1 MRKLLPIGISD
12 FKKLREGGYIYV
24 DKTEYI
30 YRLVKEGSGYYFLS
44 RPRRFGKSLLLSTIE
59 YLFKGERELYKGLYI
74 YSYNIGNKSLVIE
87 DKWEWDK
94 IYPVIRIDFSKTQVR
109 DEKELEKELRAT
121 IIETGKRYRYKYK
134 KEYTINRN
142 LELLIERI
150 YEGSKKQVVI
160 LIDEYDKAIL
170 DNIEKKEEVERIREV
185 LKGFYTTLKGLDR
198 YIRFV
203 LITGVSK
210 FAKVSLFSGLNQ
222 LKDISLDERYGNIC
236 GYTQEE
242 LEFYFRE
249 YLEGVNLEEVSE
261 WYNGYSFLGDRLYN
275 PFDILLYLDSRIFD
289 SYWYKTGTPSFL
301 IKLIKEKEYDISEL
315 ENKIAKR
322 NILEKFDLEEIRIE
336 ALMFQTGYLT
346 IKEVY
351 NKEYGQEYKLG
362 FPNKE
367 VRISFNEDILP
378 LVLSRDVRENIADKV
393 IEILKGEKLE
403 ELREQ
408 IEILISNISYVH
420 YRGESSYVIAIF
432 SLLYSTGL
440 NVITEDNTHKGR
452 IDLAIVVNKEIVY
465 IIEVKVIE
473 KEDEKGKA
481 IRQIEEKEYY
491 KKYMNYERV
500 YIVGI
505 ELNKNKKR
513 IENYE
518 YKRVK

>member
-1 MRKLLPIGISD
+1 MKKLLPIGISD

-30 YRLVKEGSGYYFLS
+30 YRLIKEGSGYYFLS

-59 YLFKGERELYKGLYI
+59 YLFKGERELFKGLYM
-74 YSYNIGNKSLVIE
+74 E
-87 DKWEWDK
+87 EKWEWGES
-94 IYPVIRIDFSKTQVR
+94 YPVIRIDFAKDIVKKEDYKRRIIQ
-109 DEKELEKELRAT
+109 ELEKNYINNEIEQRIEKGEDEVGLFEKL
-121 IIETGKRYRYKYK
+121 IISIYRKY
-134 KEYTINRN
+134 
-142 LELLIERI
+142 
-150 YEGSKKQVVI
+150 SKQVVI
-160 LIDEYDKAIL
+160 LVDEYDKPIL
-170 DNIEKKEEVERIREV
+170 DLIENAKEAEKVRKE
-185 LKGFYTTLKGLDR
+185 LKGFYSTLKGLDR

-210 FAKVSLFSGLNQ
+210 FSKVSLFSGLNQ
-222 LKDISLDERYGNIC
+222 LKDISLDVRYGNIC

-242 LEFYFRE
+242 LENYFKE
-249 YLEGVNLEEVSE
+249 YLEGLRLEEIRE
-261 WYNGYSFLGDRLYN
+261 WYNGYSFLGERLYN
-275 PFDILLYLDSRIFD
+275 PFDILLYLDSKNFD

-301 IKLIKEKEYDISEL
+301 IKLIKEREYDVSEL
-315 ENKIAKR
+315 ENKIVKK
-322 NILEKFDLEEIRIE
+322 NVLEKFDIEEIRIE
-336 ALMFQTGYLT
+336 ALMYQTGYLT

-367 VRISFNEDILP
+367 VRISFNEDVLP
-378 LVLSRDVRENIADKV
+378 LVLKDNIRENIVDKI

-408 IEILISNISYVH
+408 IEVLISNISYVH
-420 YRGESSYVIAIF
+420 YKGESSYVIAIF

-440 NVITEDNTHKGR
+440 NVITEDNTNKGR
-452 IDLAIVVNKEIVY
+452 IDLAVIVDRSIVY

-473 KEDEKGKA
+473 REEEKGEA
-481 IRQIEEKEYY
+481 IRQIQEREYY
-491 KKYMNYERV
+491 KKYMNYEKI

-505 ELNKNKKR
+505 ELNRNKKR

-518 YKRVK
+518 YKKVK

>member
-1 MRKLLPIGISD
+1 MKKLLPIGISD
-12 FKKLREGGYIYV
+12 FKKLREGGYVYV

-30 YRLVKEGSGYYFLS
+30 YRLIKEGSGYYFLS
-44 RPRRFGKSLLLSTIE
+44 RPRRFGKSLLLSTIR
-59 YLFKGERELYKGLYI
+59 YLFEGQRELFKGLYI
-74 YSYNIGNKSLVIE
+74 E
-87 DKWEWDK
+87 EKWNWEER
-94 IYPVIRIDFSKTQVR
+94 YPVIRIDFAEAQVKNA
-109 DEKELEKELRAT
+109 DELEKELKAT
-121 IIETGKRYRYKYK
+121 IIEIGKKYGYGYN

-142 LELLIERI
+142 LRLLIEGI

-185 LKGFYTTLKGLDR
+185 LKGFYTTLKGLDE
-198 YIRFV
+198 YIKFV
-203 LITGVSK
+203 LVTGVSK

-222 LKDISLDERYGNIC
+222 LEDISLSKEYGNIC

-242 LEFYFRE
+242 LEKNFKE
-249 YLEGVNLEEVSE
+249 YLEGVNLEEVKE
-261 WYNGYSFLGDRLYN
+261 WYNGYSFLGDRVYN
-275 PFDILLYLDSRIFD
+275 PFDILLYLKRKVFKN
-289 SYWYKTGTPSFL
+289 YWYKTGTPSFL
-301 IKLIKEKEYDISEL
+301 IKLIKKKRYDITKLDNLVIRED
-315 ENKIAKR
+315 
-322 NILEKFDLEEIRIE
+322 ILEKFDIEEIRIE
-336 ALMFQTGYLT
+336 ALMYQTGYLT

-351 NKEYGQEYKLG
+351 KKEYGEEYRLG

-378 LVLSRDVRENIADKV
+378 LVLKDEVRGNIADKI
-393 IEILKGEKLE
+393 IEILKGERLE

-408 IEILISNISYVH
+408 VEVLISNISYVH
-420 YRGESSYVIAIF
+420 YKGESSYVIAIF

-440 NVITEDNTHKGR
+440 NVITEDNTNKGR
-452 IDLAIVVNKEIVY
+452 IDLAVIVNRSIVY

-473 KEDEKGKA
+473 REEEKGRA
-481 IRQIEEKEYY
+481 IKQIEEREYY

-505 ELNKNKKR
+505 EIDRNKKR

>member
-1 MRKLLPIGISD
+1 MKKLLPIGISD

-30 YRLVKEGSGYYFLS
+30 YRLIKEGSGYYFLS
-44 RPRRFGKSLLLSTIE
+44 RPRRFGKSLLLSIIE

-74 YSYNIGNKSLVIE
+74 E
-87 DKWEWDK
+87 DKWEWEETN
-94 IYPVIRIDFSKTQVR
+94 PVVRIDFAKDIVR
-109 DEKELEKELRAT
+109 KEDYKRRIIQELEKNYINNEIEQRIEKEEDEVGLFEKL
-121 IIETGKRYRYKYK
+121 IISIYKRY
-134 KEYTINRN
+134 
-142 LELLIERI
+142 
-150 YEGSKKQVVI
+150 SKQVVV
-160 LIDEYDKAIL
+160 LVDEYDKPIL
-170 DNIEKKEEVERIREV
+170 DVIEDKKEAQEVRKE
-185 LKGFYTTLKGLDR
+185 LKALYSVLKGLDR
-198 YIRFV
+198 YIKFV
-203 LITGVSK
+203 IITGVSK
-210 FAKVSLFSGLNQ
+210 FSKVSLFSGLNQ
-222 LKDISLDERYGNIC
+222 LEDISLSKEYGNIC

-242 LEFYFRE
+242 LEKNFKE
-249 YLEGVNLEEVSE
+249 YLEGVNLEEVKE
-261 WYNGYSFLGDRLYN
+261 WYNGYSFLGERLYN
-275 PFDILLYLDSRIFD
+275 PFDILLYLRNREFD

-301 IKLIKEKEYDISEL
+301 IKLIKEKEYDITEL
-315 ENKIAKR
+315 ENKIVKK
-322 NILEKFDLEEIRIE
+322 NVLDKFDVEEIRIE
-336 ALMFQTGYLT
+336 ALMYQTGYLT

-351 NKEYGQEYKLG
+351 EREYGQEYRLG

-378 LVLSRDVRENIADKV
+378 LVLKDEVRENIGGKI
-393 IEILKGEKLE
+393 IEILKGERLE

-408 IEILISNISYVH
+408 IEVLISNISYVH

-440 NVITEDNTHKGR
+440 NVITEDNTNKGR
-452 IDLAIVVNKEIVY
+452 IDLAVIVNRRIVY

-473 KEDEKGKA
+473 REEEKGRA
-481 IRQIEEKEYY
+481 IKQIEEREYY

-505 ELNKNKKR
+505 EIDKLKKR

>member
-1 MRKLLPIGISD
+1 LKKLGIGISD
-12 FKKLREGGYIYV
+12 FKELIKGNYIYV

-30 YRLVKEGSGYYFLS
+30 YKLINSGKYYFLS
-44 RPRRFGKSLLLSTIE
+44 RPRRFGKSLLLSTFE

-74 YSYNIGNKSLVIE
+74 EEKWNWEESYPI
-87 DKWEWDK
+87 
-94 IYPVIRIDFSKTQVR
+94 IRIDFSKTQVR

-150 YEGSKKQVVI
+150 YEGSKKQVII

-222 LKDISLDERYGNIC
+222 LKDISLDLRYGNIC

-242 LEFYFRE
+242 LEFYFKE
-249 YLEGVNLEEVSE
+249 YLEEVDLEEVKE
-261 WYNGYSFLGDRLYN
+261 WYNGYSFLGERLYN
-275 PFDILLYLDSRIFD
+275 PFDILLYLDSKKFKN
-289 SYWYKTGTPSFL
+289 YWYKTGTPTFL
-301 IKLIKEKEYDISEL
+301 IKLIKSRRYDITKL
-315 ENKIAKR
+315 ENMVVR
-322 NILEKFDLEEIRIE
+322 EDILEKFDIEEIRIE
-336 ALMFQTGYLT
+336 ALMYQTGYLT

-351 NKEYGQEYKLG
+351 KKEYGEEYRLG

-367 VRISFNEDILP
+367 VRISFNEDVLP
-378 LVLSRDVRENIADKV
+378 LVLKDEIRENIADKI
-393 IEILKGEKLE
+393 IEILKREEIEK
-403 ELREQ
+403 LREQ
-408 IEILISNISYVH
+408 VEVLISNISYVH
-420 YRGESSYVIAIF
+420 YKGESSYVIAIF
-432 SLLYSTGL
+432 SLLYTTGL
-440 NVITEDNTHKGR
+440 NVITEDNTDKGR
-452 IDLAIVVNKEIVY
+452 IDLVVIVNKGIVY

-473 KEDEKGKA
+473 REEEKGKA
-481 IRQIEEKEYY
+481 IKQIEEREYY
-491 KKYMNYERV
+491 KKYMNYEKI

-505 ELNKNKKR
+505 ELNKLKKR